1 MIISH
6 RHRFV
11 YVKTRKIA
19 STSLE
24 IALSNFHLYADEER
38 PIVDHIGRYESL
50 DESLVFIGNRLGLGE
65 AITLPEQKTKLE
77 FRRDRRYWRDVL
89 SADDRL
95 LLETICPRKI
105 ESFGYAW

>member
-1 MIISH
+1 MSG
-6 RHRFV
+6 RTNTAR
-11 YVKTRKIA
+11 
-19 STSLE
+19 LE

-77 FRRDRRYWRDVL
+77 FRRDRRYGRDVL

-95 LLETICPRKI
+95 LVETICLREI